1 MNAAN
6 VTPSAPVLPLKLHWT
21 VGFSGKRFPACEE
34 RAARAIRQALDWLQ
48 EQAALQDAQL
58 TALSSIAR
66 GGDVCF
72 ARACLAMEPPLPW
85 KCLLPFAQT
94 EFLHLDLESDQN
106 LIPLTQEEISARIS
120 TATSCIKGAF
130 DVHTPTTEPPSPPPQ
145 PLDPLDPDG
154 SKARRVVAYLECG
167 YRTVDESDVMI
178 CLLRADEFAA
188 LLSGGNSSGDQSPTA
203 APVKSLKAGT
213 LAIARYANAARR
225 PCLLLNADAA
235 DPWKDRK
242 LLNDPQE
249 QKPKRAL
256 FLDDVT
262 TALIRRTADPFTL
275 PLDPGNM
282 TGGPVTA
289 ARQSVLFIQRRLG
302 ALANSHKG
310 KATGG
315 LKWMLALHLA
325 ATAVAA
331 VGATFFNPQ
340 LHFTGGLFAVAI
352 SLACIKPVLAG
363 CAAFIEHRL
372 HHHADRD
379 HWLHARELA
388 ELCRGALSLWP
399 LPIQPLD
406 AADEEDFPKL
416 KRLLRTLRLVRAL
429 DPAAS
434 VTATPRQPAQHP
446 NRTWERETQIEAD
459 MRAATA
465 IYIQDRLLSQANHYY
480 QRHHKSG
487 VESERRWRAGFL
499 IAIWTA
505 IGAGTLLAILEIL
518 HAREWHVPAW
528 SIMLLMALVII
539 APFVA
544 TWTLG
549 MMTIL
554 DCRRRARRYDEMEC
568 FLRRIAATL
577 ENCTANPSRLSLI
590 EHAERMMIEE
600 QHEWFSVTRNYTV

>member
-6 VTPSAPVLPLKLHWT
+6 ATPSAPVQPLKLHWT
-21 VGFSGKRFPACEE
+21 IGFSGKRFPSCEE
-34 RAARAIRQALDWLQ
+34 RAGRAIRQALDWLQ
-48 EQAALQDAQL
+48 ERAALQDAQL

-72 ARACLAMEPPLPW
+72 ARACFAMSPPLPW
-85 KCLLPFAQT
+85 KCLLPFGQT
-94 EFLHLDLESDQN
+94 EFLRLDLESDQN
-106 LIPLTQEEISARIS
+106 LSPLSPEQITHRNSA
-120 TATSCIKGAF
+120 ATDCINAAF
-130 DVHTPTTEPPSPPPQ
+130 DIHTPPTEPPSPPPQ
-145 PLDPLDPDG
+145 PPDPLDPDG

-178 CLLRADEFAA
+178 CLLRADEFNA
-188 LLSGGNSSGDQSPTA
+188 LLSGENPPTAQTPPA
-203 APVKSLKAGT
+203 APVLSLKAGT
-213 LAIARYANAARR
+213 LAIARYTLAARR

-235 DPWKDRK
+235 DPWKSHK

-249 QKPKRAL
+249 QKPKRVL
-256 FLDDVT
+256 FFDDVT

-282 TGGPVTA
+282 TGGPVTS
-289 ARQSVLFIQRRLG
+289 ARQSVLFTQRRLG
-302 ALANSHKG
+302 ALANNHKG
-310 KATGG
+310 NATGG
-315 LKWMLALHLA
+315 LMWMLALHLA

-331 VGATFFNPQ
+331 VGATFFNPH
-340 LHFTGGLFAVAI
+340 LGITGGLLTVAI
-352 SLACIKPVLAG
+352 SLACLKPVMAG
-363 CAAFIEHRL
+363 VAAFIEHRL

-434 VTATPRQPAQHP
+434 ITATPRQPAQHP
-446 NRTWERETQIEAD
+446 NRPWERETQIEAD

-465 IYIQDRLLSQANHYY
+465 YYIQDRLLSQANKYY
-480 QRHHKSG
+480 QPQHQSG
-487 VESERRWRAGFL
+487 VKSERRWRAGFL
-499 IAIWTA
+499 TAIWTA
-505 IGAGTLLAILEIL
+505 IGAGTLLAILEIAKS
-518 HAREWHVPAW
+518 HTWFTT
-528 SIMLLMALVII
+528 LLMALVII

-568 FLRRIAATL
+568 FLRRIAGTL
-577 ENCTANPSRLSLI
+577 ENCAANPSRLRLI